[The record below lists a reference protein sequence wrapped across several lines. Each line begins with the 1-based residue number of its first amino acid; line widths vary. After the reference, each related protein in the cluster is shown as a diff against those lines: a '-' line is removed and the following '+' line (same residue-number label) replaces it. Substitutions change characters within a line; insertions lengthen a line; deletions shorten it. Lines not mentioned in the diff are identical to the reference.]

1 MQKRLLVFFIGV
13 LLAGCTSAPRYQVP
27 DGLWYAEKEDPTRY
41 GYQVYVYFK
50 NDKQFIWWRTKE
62 TQDVVMQRWAYYTH
76 DHPGVDHPTAFTREG
91 DSIKG
96 ERILIN
102 KNDQG
107 VLQATTTQTFTGR
120 FQGDTLE
127 MALTTTAVWASGNDA
142 GGNVVRWSMK
152 RLKPQAAK

>member
-1 MQKRLLVFFIGV
+1 MKKRLLGLFIGV
-13 LLAGCTSAPRYQVP
+13 LLAGCASAPRYQVP

-76 DHPGVDHPTAFTREG
+76 DHPGVDNPTAFTRQG

-96 ERILIN
+96 ERIIVN
-102 KNDQG
+102 K
-107 VLQATTTQTFTGR
+107 TTRAF
-120 FQGDTLE
+120 FKPPPL
-127 MALTTTAVWASGNDA
+127 
-142 GGNVVRWSMK
+142 K
-152 RLKPQAAK
+152 RLPGVFRATRLRWRSRPPQCGPLVTMPGVM